1 MPAIYSTPELGPEE
15 LRAIQ
20 MLENLKTRIR
30 AATGSDGLTRRWLGP
45 LRRNLA
51 ARHIQGSNSIEG
63 IDVSMDD
70 AHELVVGE
78 EPIDEKSEAW
88 LALQGYKRAMT
99 LVLQMAEDPTFVH
112 SEANLK
118 ALHYMML
125 EHDMSKRPGRW
136 RVGSV
141 FVLNEES
148 EKVVY
153 EGPDFELVPG
163 LVAELISRLSS
174 EKDLPGV
181 VQAAMAHLNLAMI
194 HPFKD
199 GNGRMARC
207 LQSLVL
213 ARTGTLSPVFLSIEE
228 YLGAFTLDYYNA
240 LAGTGLGVWNP
251 TRDARAWVRFCLSAH
266 YFQGSRIALRI
277 KTVHEAWQRIEAAV
291 TALGLPDRSIS
302 PLIEAFLGRKLRN
315 LSYRN
320 ETEVSEQVATADLG
334 KLVAAGFLLP
344 KGERRGRTYERGP
357 RLQKMR
363 EETRFHVDFPHPF
376 ERPDEAEVF
385 SAQGLQREAMQGTLF
400 TASAE

>member
-1 MPAIYSTPELGPEE
+1 MPVIYSTPELGPEE
-15 LRAIQ
+15 SRAIQ
-20 MLENLKTRIR
+20 MIENLKSRIR
-30 AATGSDGLTRRWLGP
+30 AATGSDGATRRWLGP

-70 AHELVVGE
+70 AHELVGGE
-78 EPIDEKSEAW
+78 EPLDEKTEAW

-99 LVLQMAEDPTFVH
+99 LVLQMADDPTFEH

-118 ALHYMML
+118 SLHYMML
-125 EHDMSKRPGRW
+125 EHDMNKRPGRW
-136 RVGSV
+136 RIGPV
-141 FVLNEES
+141 FVLNEET

-153 EGPDFELVPG
+153 EGPDFELIPG
-163 LVAELISRLSS
+163 LVAELISRLDS
-174 EKDLPGV
+174 EQDLPGV
-181 VQAAMAHLNLAMI
+181 VQAAMAHLNLVMI

-213 ARTGTLSPVFLSIEE
+213 ARTGTLNPVFLSIEE

-240 LAGTGLGVWNP
+240 LANTGLGIWNP
-251 TRDARAWVRFCLSAH
+251 TRDARDWVRFCLAAH
-266 YFQGSRIALRI
+266 FFQGSRIAVRI
-277 KTVHEAWQRIEAAV
+277 KIAHEAWQRIEARV
-291 TALGLPDRSIS
+291 LELRLPDRCVS

-320 ETEVSEQVATADLG
+320 EAEVSEQVATADLG
-334 KLVAAGFLLP
+334 RLVSTGFLAP

-357 RLQKMR
+357 RLLEMR
-363 EETRFHVDFPHPF
+363 ESIKFRVEFPHPF
-376 ERPDEAEVF
+376 KQPDEAEAF
-385 SAQGLQREAMQGTLF
+385 SIEGLQREPVQTALF
-400 TASAE
+400 PG